1 LLKGR
6 GAASDRRCTLATL
19 LPSAVL
25 REHRGLV
32 TLPVTPALPQRT
44 VALLKRLRA
53 SSTLAAN
60 AFSDVLLATIS
71 QEGLGEA

>member
-1 LLKGR
+1 M
-6 GAASDRRCTLATL
+6 
-19 LPSAVL
+19 L